1 MEVPSLDTS
10 DEGRRSADL
19 AAPFGLDTRQTYS
32 RKPMPMSQKSCA
44 ERVISA
50 PAKPLSS
57 ASHEDVRRTLYL
69 LPPSLIISQASCKT
83 DGLCP
88 PQPSGFDGDVGF
100 QHAPPASAL
109 PTPFSIQCPS
119 PLSSK
124 YITVRAASP
133 TFALVGSRG
142 PGSSCGAA
150 TRICTRRVASSNK
163 ARDMEQSRKREL

>member
-50 PAKPLSS
+50 PAKPHSS
-57 ASHEDVRRTLYL
+57 ASHEDVRCTLYL
-69 LPPSLIISQASCKT
+69 LPPSLTISQAWCKI
-83 DGLCP
+83 DGLCL
-88 PQPSGFDGDVGF
+88 PQPSGFDGDVRF
-100 QHAPPASAL
+100 QDAPPPSAL
-109 PTPFSIQCPS
+109 STLFYIQFPS

-124 YITVRAASP
+124 DITVRAASP
-133 TFALVGSRG
+133 TFALVGSRD
-142 PGSSCGAA
+142 PGCGAA
-150 TRICTRRVASSNK
+150 ICSSGCIRHHS
-163 ARDMEQSRKREL
+163 ARLGCLK